1 MVGNLNKSAV
11 GSGSDPIEKVSTSKV
26 PAVAEFTVQFIVSGK
41 SLTSMLVAPIVAR
54 NDSWSSN
61 GSIADIDD
69 GILEETIFTP
79 NGEELATAKSLTPS
93 KRQGV
98 RSVKSVG
105 QGERSSRSGCT
116 NSEAGNVVHCQTN
129 KVRNVDGVS
138 DLYMT
143 KVSRSEV
150 VVIVTTEL
158 ESSRNSST
166 TSE

>member
-1 MVGNLNKSAV
+1 MVRSVWNEVVGVGGVSSVVGNLNKSAV

-41 SLTSMLVAPIVAR
+41 SLASMLVAPIVAR

-79 NGEELATAKSLTPS
+79 NGEELAAAKSLTPS

-98 RSVKSVG
+98 RSVESVG

-116 NSEAGNVVHCQTN
+116 NSEAGNIHCETN
-129 KVRNVDGVS
+129 KVRNVDSVS

-143 KVSRSEV
+143 KVSE
-150 VVIVTTEL
+150 
-158 ESSRNSST
+158 
-166 TSE
+166 